1 MPQPDLYFVRLDLA
15 EVRRAAARLSATDGG
30 NGAAA
35 DHGAVVDNDAVVDWL
50 LAHGFLLARGGWYA
64 APAALDLMHPAAI
77 RYCEPV
83 RGA

>member
-15 EVRRAAARLSATDGG
+15 EVRRAAARLAP
-30 NGAAA
+30 AA
-35 DHGAVVDNDAVVDWL
+35 DGVPADNDDVVDWL
-50 LAHGFLLARGGWYA
+50 LTRGFMLARGGWYA
-64 APAALDLMHPAAI
+64 TPATLDLMHPAAI

>member
-15 EVRRAAARLSATDGG
+15 EVRRAAARLAARPDG
-30 NGAAA
+30 APA
-35 DHGAVVDNDAVVDWL
+35 DNDAAVDWL
-50 LAHGFLLARGGWYA
+50 LAHGFLLARGGWYVG
-64 APAALDLMHPAAI
+64 PAALDMLHPAAI